1 MAAIDE
7 ERDSLSHDKYL
18 DNEKGEDYFELSEKI
33 TTREDFVVFMK
44 AFHRNF
50 IDEGEEWENQT
61 IEHFLEAMSAYVNDA
76 RPRLEDNATWKTFA
90 SGASRGRRFTSSV
103 TYLEFF
109 YAWVKAGSFRVPAR
123 NATVDH
129 EKKY

>member
-7 ERDSLSHDKYL
+7 ERDSLFHDKYL

-33 TTREDFVVFMK
+33 TTREDFVVFLK

-50 IDEGEEWENQT
+50 IDEGEEWENET
-61 IEHFLEAMSAYVNDA
+61 IEYFLEAMSRYVHDA

-90 SGASRGRRFTSSV
+90 AALEGAAI
-103 TYLEFF
+103 YE
-109 YAWVKAGSFRVPAR
+109 
-123 NATVDH
+123 
-129 EKKY
+129 